1 MKNFKK
7 LFKRHRIDGYIVPK
21 NDEYF
26 NEYVHSS
33 KDRLKFISNFSG
45 SAGFAVILKNKS
57 YLFVDG
63 RYTIQARYQSGKKFK
78 IITIPEKFPKN
89 VLKLN
94 KKIILGFDPKLHTE
108 KQLNFLFK
116 IKNLSLKS
124 INRNLVDLVWSDR
137 PKEFIKPFFSLSRK
151 NAGTT
156 TEKKIKKVKN
166 VLLKNKVDYLLVT
179 APENVAWIL
188 NIRGHDT
195 SYSPIPNARLL
206 ISNKGKLN
214 LFTNPK
220 KLTNIRKIFKNNIHL
235 NKETKIEKVLVQLS
249 RKNIWLD
256 SLSCS
261 FYYKGIL
268 RKKNKVIEKIDP
280 IHFFKS
286 IKNNTE
292 IKNMEKSHLTDGVA
306 LTKFLFWV
314 KKNFKKKK
322 ITEISAQKKLET
334 FRKMNSSYKFPS
346 FSTISGSGPNSAII
360 HYKASDKTNRALKK
374 GDLYLVD
381 SGGQYSF
388 GTTDVT
394 RTVSLDNRSDYIK
407 EVYTRVLKG
416 HIAVSSFKIK
426 KNSTGS
432 DVDQNARK
440 YLKKIKLD
448 YPHGTGHG
456 VGYFLNVHE
465 GPQSLSKNNKINLRD
480 GMVVSNEPGY
490 YKEGAF
496 GIRIENLV
504 YIKKNKFQEL
514 TMAPI
519 EKDLINKRILNS
531 NEIKWINNYH
541 KKVKK
546 NLFKFMNF
554 QEKVDLTKACSPI

>member
-1 MKNFKK
+1 MKSLKK
-7 LFKRHRIDGYIVPK
+7 LFKKYRVDGYIVPK

-26 NEYVHSS
+26 NEYVHPS

-45 SAGFAVILKNKS
+45 SAGFAIILKNKN

-78 IITIPEKFPKN
+78 IITIPNKFPKD
-89 VLKLN
+89 VLKTN

-116 IKNLSLKS
+116 IKNVNLRS
-124 INRNLVDLVWSDR
+124 INQNLVDLVWPNK
-137 PKEFIKPFFSLSRK
+137 PKELVKPFFSLSVK
-151 NAGTT
+151 SAGTA
-156 TEKKIKKVKN
+156 TEKKITLVKN
-166 VLLKNKVDYLLVT
+166 ILLKNKVDYLLVS

-188 NIRGHDT
+188 NIRGYDS
-195 SYSPIPNARLL
+195 SYSPIPNTRLL
-206 ISNKGKLN
+206 ISKKEGVN
-214 LFTNPK
+214 LFTNLK
-220 KLTNIRKIFKNNIHL
+220 KI
-235 NKETKIEKVLVQLS
+235 TKIKKIIEKKIRTHDERRIEGILKYIS
-249 RKNIWLD
+249 KKKIWLD

-261 FYYKGIL
+261 FYYKNIL
-268 RKKNKVIEKIDP
+268 NKKNNIVEKIDP

-292 IKNMEKSHLTDGVA
+292 IKNMKKSHLTDGVA
-306 LTKFLFWV
+306 LTKFLFWL

-322 ITEISAQKKLET
+322 ITEISAQKKLES

-346 FSTISGSGPNSAII
+346 FNTISGSGPNSAII
-360 HYKASDKTNRALKK
+360 HYKASLKTNRALKK
-374 GDLYLVD
+374 GELYLVD

-394 RTVSLDNRSDYIK
+394 RTISLDNKSNYIK
-407 EVYTRVLKG
+407 EIYTRVLKG
-416 HIAVSSFKIK
+416 HIAVSNFKIK
-426 KNSTGS
+426 QNSTGS
-432 DVDQNARK
+432 HVDQNARK
-440 YLKKIKLD
+440 FLKKIKLD

-465 GPQSLSKNNKINLRD
+465 GPQSLSQNNKVNLKN

-504 YIKKNKFQEL
+504 YIKKNKFEEL
-514 TMAPI
+514 TVAPI
-519 EKDLINKRILNS
+519 EKDLIDKKILNRE
-531 NEIKWINNYH
+531 EIKWINNYH
-541 KKVKK
+541 RKVKR
-546 NLFKFMNF
+546 NLSKFMSLK
-554 QEKVDLTKACSPI
+554 EKMDLTKACSPI